1 MAKKGKK
8 SAAPAAARGASKQDK
23 KHAAGKKT
31 SVANSARKN
40 QSKKVSDGREKKP
53 QSLNSG
59 NLSQLVTLVAEQG
72 VAWYDAEPKLKP
84 RLKHKSEAEPL
95 KAADELVLKL
105 KKQAQQLLE
114 AEVARFDA
122 HKSGKMS
129 SDDKYLAT
137 MMKSGTLSDRVAALT
152 LTSQASSLHSLHRLG
167 QLITMASKKA
177 RRESLMAVDSLKDL
191 FLNNLLP
198 DEAKLRFFHQHP
210 LQAAQDSP
218 AHLVLW
224 FFEHCLKA
232 AYVQLTAVLA
242 SGMDDAVDSHKRACL
257 RAANALLRA
266 KPEQEA
272 VLLAMLVNKLG
283 DPDRKIAAY
292 LHRMLQDLLR
302 EHPAMKRVVVD
313 EVERLLTRPKVSDRA
328 KYNAVLF
335 LNQIYLEG
343 DGVDAD
349 LAGHLISVYFGLF
362 SKEVHRHDEMKEKSK
377 KNAKDTK
384 KGKKKKSAAPTSDE
398 AMDRKLLSALLVGVN
413 RAFPYANATLANFS
427 QEIDSLFQVVH
438 RAHHSTSVQALMLL
452 FQVMSSTNSVSD
464 RFYSALYGK
473 LIDPKVRET
482 SKHTLFLNLI
492 FRAIKADV
500 SPARAGAFTKRLLQ
514 LASVMPPAFACA
526 VLFLLS
532 ELLKVKLQLRTL
544 LDQPEAGSA
553 SGNAADDE
561 HFEDAKTDEETAAFE
576 LEKEESDDDE
586 DDTTEDAGSSKLND
600 GLTDAE
606 RSAKVL
612 AQMFGQ
618 PEKESKKSK
627 EAAVVSFDD
636 EVAAKITSKKKAGA
650 DKEEGGYDASKRNPL
665 FAGAETSCAWEI
677 QMLAHHYHPSVQ
689 SFTRQLLD
697 NKDTGI
703 EYSGDPLVDFTM
715 HAFFEKFV
723 NKKPRHKVTEA
734 SGNNGAKAKNWTFA
748 PINSEALLQEN
759 EANVDA
765 SDQFFY
771 KFFKE
776 RASRDAENPRRKKT
790 TKNDRDGDAL
800 SDEDDEE
807 IDAYAQ
813 ELAEGIM
820 KDGNHDDE
828 DPDMA
833 DWSDSDGEEEP
844 TLEGEDEDMEEAAA
858 MAGDDD
864 EDAGGEEEQEDDDNE
879 DDEGDDEDAFDFSVM
894 GGMDDDDDVLQEE
907 LEALEAKRKKQTPPK
922 AGDKRKSLFASA
934 DDYDQIVK
942 EAMAKQAEGD
952 KQVRGKKSKK
962 PRRS

>member
-1 MAKKGKK
+1 MAKDGKSNK
-8 SAAPAAARGASKQDK
+8 AMPPAA
-23 KHAAGKKT
+23 KT
-31 SVANSARKN
+31 HGDTKL
-40 QSKKVSDGREKKP
+40 EP
-53 QSLNSG
+53 G
-59 NLSQLVTLVAEQG
+59 NLSQLVALLAEG
-72 VAWYDAEPKLKP
+72 VAWHDAEPKLKP
-84 RLKHKSEAEPL
+84 KLKHKNDGEPL
-95 KAADELVLKL
+95 TATDELVLAL

-114 AEVARFDA
+114 AEVTRFEMQ
-122 HKSGKMS
+122 KSGKMS

-152 LTSQASSLHSLHRLG
+152 LTSQASPLHSLLRVG
-167 QLITMASKKA
+167 QLIGMASKKA

-198 DEAKLRFFHQHP
+198 DDAKLRFFHQHP
-210 LQAAQDSP
+210 LRAAQKSP

-224 FFEHCLKA
+224 FFEHCLKT
-232 AYVQLTAVLA
+232 AYAQLAGVLA

-257 RAANALLRA
+257 RAANALLKA

-302 EHPAMKRVVVD
+302 QHPAMKRVVVD
-313 EVERLLTRPKVSDRA
+313 EVERLLTRSKVSDRA

-362 SKEVHRHDEMKEKSK
+362 SKEVHHHDEEQKKSK
-377 KNAKDTK
+377 KNAKDEK
-384 KGKKKKSAAPTSDE
+384 KGKRSKKKKSAGPTSGE

-413 RAFPYANATLANFS
+413 RAFPYANATSANFTE
-427 QEIDSLFQVVH
+427 EIASLFQVVH

-452 FQVMSSTNSVSD
+452 FQVMNSTNSVSD
-464 RFYSALYGK
+464 RFYTALYGK

-492 FRAIKADV
+492 FRAVKADV

-532 ELLKVKLQLRTL
+532 ELLKVRPQLRTL

-553 SGNAADDE
+553 NGDGADDE
-561 HFEDAKTDEETAAFE
+561 HFEDAKTDAFE
-576 LEKEESDDDE
+576 LEKEESDDDD
-586 DDTTEDAGSSKLND
+586 DDTTEEAASGKLND

-612 AQMFGQ
+612 AQMFGK

-627 EAAVVSFDD
+627 VAAVVSFDD
-636 EVAAKITSKKKAGA
+636 EPASKCTATTKAG
-650 DKEEGGYDASKRNPL
+650 DSKDEGGYDASKRNPL
-665 FAGAETSCAWEI
+665 FAGAETSCAWEL

-697 NKDTGI
+697 NKDAGI
-703 EYSGDPLVDFTM
+703 QYAGDPLVDFTM

-723 NKKPRHKVTEA
+723 NKKPRHKVAEA
-734 SGNNGAKAKNWTFA
+734 SGNTGAKAKNWTFA
-748 PINSEALLQEN
+748 PINTEAVLHEN

-776 RASRDAENPRRKKT
+776 RASRDAEHPNSRR
-790 TKNDRDGDAL
+790 TKSAANERDGDAF
-800 SDEDDEE
+800 SDMEDDAEDDE

-820 KDGNHDDE
+820 QDGNHDDE

-833 DWSDSDGEEEP
+833 GWSGSEGEDEEEP
-844 TLEGEDEDMEEAAA
+844 TLEGDDEDMPEFAAEEDDEDEEQHENDEEEQDD
-858 MAGDDD
+858 DDD
-864 EDAGGEEEQEDDDNE
+864 EE
-879 DDEGDDEDAFDFSVM
+879 DDEDAFDFSAM
-894 GGMDDDDDVLQEE
+894 GADDDDDVLQEE
-907 LEALEAKRKKQTPPK
+907 LQELEAKRKKQTPPK
-922 AGDKRKSLFASA
+922 AGDKRKSMFASA
-934 DDYDQIVK
+934 DDFDQIVK
-942 EAMAKQAEGD
+942 EAMAEQAKGS
-952 KQVRGKKSKK
+952 KPTKKGKKSKK

>member
-1 MAKKGKK
+1 MLYHGYGVHHMPFQLAGPNVPVVAVAKMAKDGNK
-8 SAAPAAARGASKQDK
+8 SAASGHVHQKQAK
-23 KHAAGKKT
+23 KNFEHG
-31 SVANSARKN
+31 
-40 QSKKVSDGREKKP
+40 EKP
-53 QSLNSG
+53 QEQG
-59 NLSQLVTLVAEQG
+59 NVAQLVSLLAEG
-72 VAWYDAEPKLKP
+72 VAWYDVEPKLRPK
-84 RLKHKSEAEPL
+84 LKHKSDGEPL
-95 KAADELVLKL
+95 QASDELVLTL
-105 KKQAQQLLE
+105 KKRAQTLLE
-114 AEVARFDA
+114 AEVARYEA

-152 LTSQASSLHSLHRLG
+152 LTSQGSPLHSLLKIG

-198 DEAKLRFFHQHP
+198 EEAKLRFFHQHP
-210 LQAAQDSP
+210 LRAAQHSA

-224 FFEHCLKA
+224 FFEHCLKT
-232 AYVQLTAVLA
+232 AYAQLTGVLA

-302 EHPAMKRVVVD
+302 EHPVMKRVVVD

-335 LNQIYLEG
+335 LNQIYLDS

-362 SKEVHRHDEMKEKSK
+362 SKEVNRHDEEKAKSK
-377 KNAKDTK
+377 KDAKEGK
-384 KGKKKKSAAPTSDE
+384 KGKKKKHAGPSSEE

-413 RAFPYANATLANFS
+413 RAFPYANATSANFTE
-427 QEIDSLFQVVH
+427 EIDSLFQVVH

-532 ELLKVKLQLRTL
+532 ELLKAKPQLRTL
-544 LDQPEAGSA
+544 LDQPE
-553 SGNAADDE
+553 SGNANGNAVDDE
-561 HFEDAKTDEETAAFE
+561 HFEDAKTDSPSFE
-576 LEKEESDDDE
+576 LEKEEDDE
-586 DDTTEDAGSSKLND
+586 DDEDTAEEAGVDKLND
-600 GLTDAE
+600 GLTDEE

-612 AQMFGQ
+612 AQMFGE
-618 PEKESKKSK
+618 PEKKSK
-627 EAAVVSFDD
+627 KAAVVSFED
-636 EVAAKITSKKKAGA
+636 EPAEKNAKGKKAGQP
-650 DKEEGGYDASKRNPL
+650 EEGGYDASKRNPL
-665 FAGAETSCAWEI
+665 FAGAETSCAWEL

-697 NKDTGI
+697 KKDTGI
-703 EYSGDPLVDFTM
+703 QYSGDPLVDFTM

-723 NKKPRHKVTEA
+723 NKKPRHKVAEA
-734 SGNNGAKAKNWTFA
+734 SGSNGAKAKNWTFA
-748 PINSEALLQEN
+748 PINTEAVLQEN

-776 RASRDAENPRRKKT
+776 RASRDAEHGSRRAKKV
-790 TKNDRDGDAL
+790 KSDRDADAL
-800 SDEDDEE
+800 SDAEDDADDEE
-807 IDAYAQ
+807 IDAFAQ

-820 KDGNHDDE
+820 EDGNLDEE
-828 DPDMA
+828 DPDTA
-833 DWSDSDGEEEP
+833 DWSDPDDDEDEEEEP
-844 TLEGEDEDMEEAAA
+844 ALEGEDEEMPEFAANDEDEAAEQDGDEDEEAE
-858 MAGDDD
+858 D
-864 EDAGGEEEQEDDDNE
+864 E
-879 DDEGDDEDAFDFSVM
+879 DEDAFDFSVM
-894 GGMDDDDDVLQEE
+894 GGMDDDDEVLQEE
-907 LEALEAKRKKQTPPK
+907 LKELDAKRKKQTPPK
-922 AGDKRKSLFASA
+922 AGDKRSSMFASS

-942 EAMAKQAEGD
+942 EAMANQAKGF
-952 KQVRGKKSKK
+952 KGKKAKK

>member
-1 MAKKGKK
+1 
-8 SAAPAAARGASKQDK
+8 
-23 KHAAGKKT
+23 
-31 SVANSARKN
+31 
-40 QSKKVSDGREKKP
+40 
-53 QSLNSG
+53 
-59 NLSQLVTLVAEQG
+59 
-72 VAWYDAEPKLKP
+72 
-84 RLKHKSEAEPL
+84 
-95 KAADELVLKL
+95 
-105 KKQAQQLLE
+105 
-114 AEVARFDA
+114 
-122 HKSGKMS
+122 
-129 SDDKYLAT
+129 
-137 MMKSGTLSDRVAALT
+137 
-152 LTSQASSLHSLHRLG
+152 
-167 QLITMASKKA
+167 
-177 RRESLMAVDSLKDL
+177 
-191 FLNNLLP
+191 
-198 DEAKLRFFHQHP
+198 
-210 LQAAQDSP
+210 
-218 AHLVLW
+218 
-224 FFEHCLKA
+224 
-232 AYVQLTAVLA
+232 
-242 SGMDDAVDSHKRACL
+242 
-257 RAANALLRA
+257 
-266 KPEQEA
+266 
-272 VLLAMLVNKLG
+272 
-283 DPDRKIAAY
+283 
-292 LHRMLQDLLR
+292 
-302 EHPAMKRVVVD
+302 MKRVVVD

-343 DGVDAD
+343 DVDAD

-362 SKEVHRHDEMKEKSK
+362 SKEVHRHDEQKEKIKKDPKEAKNSK
-377 KNAKDTK
+377 KAK
-384 KGKKKKSAAPTSDE
+384 KGKKKTAAPASEE

-413 RAFPYANATLANFS
+413 RAFPYANATSANFT

-464 RFYSALYGK
+464 RFYTALYGK

-492 FRAIKADV
+492 FRAMKADV

-532 ELLKVKLQLRTL
+532 ELLKVKPQLRTL

-561 HFEDAKTDEETAAFE
+561 HFEDAKTDEEAPAFE
-576 LEKEESDDDE
+576 LEKEESDDED

-612 AQMFGQ
+612 AQMFGK

-636 EVAAKITSKKKAGA
+636 EPAAKTTSNKKAGA

-703 EYSGDPLVDFTM
+703 QYAGDPLVDFTM

-723 NKKPRHKVTEA
+723 NKKPRHKVAEG

-748 PINSEALLQEN
+748 PINSEAVLQEN

-776 RASRDAENPRRKKT
+776 RASRDADNPRRKKKS
-790 TKNDRDGDAL
+790 KNDRDADAF
-800 SDEDDEE
+800 SDMEDGDEDDEE

-820 KDGNHDDE
+820 EDGNHDDE

-844 TLEGEDEDMEEAAA
+844 TLEGEDEEMEEAATFDA
-858 MAGDDD
+858 DEDDD
-864 EDAGGEEEQEDDDNE
+864 EEGEDAADHEQQEEGDDEDDDVEE
-879 DDEGDDEDAFDFSVM
+879 DDEEDDEDAFDFSVM
-894 GGMDDDDDVLQEE
+894 GGMDDDDEVLQEE
-907 LEALEAKRKKQTPPK
+907 LQALEAKRKKQTPPK
-922 AGDKRKSLFASA
+922 AGDKRKSMFASA

-942 EAMAKQAEGD
+942 EAMAKQAKGG
-952 KQVRGKKSKK
+952 KQAGGKKSKK